1 MKKLALFGVAL
12 LAACAG
18 QPMLQEPT
26 AIATMRVAGNGGVKA
41 RAVIQSRDHKPAWAR
56 LYVVP
61 AAYSAEA
68 ERAITAG
75 VGKLG
80 RWAMIPVVSQ
90 SMDGREAQP
99 VQLLAPSGAV
109 RSGDLVVLAIDPI
122 SPSRFIASGARIEPV
137 EEAN

>member
-1 MKKLALFGVAL
+1 MKKLALFAAAL

-18 QPMLQEPT
+18 QPMLEEPT
-26 AIATMRVAGNGGVKA
+26 AVATMRVAGSGSVEA
-41 RAVIQSRDHKPAWAR
+41 RALIESRDHKPAWVR

-75 VGKLG
+75 AGKLG
-80 RWAMIPVVSQ
+80 RWAMFPVVSHP
-90 SMDGREAQP
+90 MEGREAQP
-99 VQLLAPSGAV
+99 VQLVAPSGAV

-122 SPSRFIASGARIEPV
+122 SPSRFITSGARIEPV
-137 EEAN
+137 GEAN